1 MAMRLP
7 ASASRIIDPFSSIR
21 DVPESHGYIYQLFR
35 KVGFSDFTASTAEF
49 LLAGPLTVVLI
60 LAGAVV
66 LSRLGSRVARR
77 SVESLVARS
86 RLQPTPRSTSRAKTL
101 AGVAASVVRILV
113 FSIAILLILDKVGIN
128 LGPLLAGASIVGV
141 ALGFGAQSLVRDFLS
156 GFFILAEDQYGVGD
170 TVTVAE
176 VLGTVEEVSLRTT
189 RLRGVDGTVWYV
201 PNGEIRKVGNS
212 AKDWSRAI
220 VDVLV
225 PAEADVNAAT
235 ASIARE
241 LGALPRDAEWT
252 EAVLEPPEVLG
263 VEAMGPDGWT
273 VRVAART
280 APEARARV
288 ARELR
293 ARIGARLQNDG
304 VVPGAKAAAEPAAAE
319 PAPPGPTPPQPAPP
333 PPEP

>member
-1 MAMRLP
+1 V
-7 ASASRIIDPFSSIR
+7 R
-21 DVPESHGYIYQLFR
+21 DSYLFDLFQEWF
-35 KVGFSDFTASTAEF
+35 GWSDLTASSVAF
-49 LLAGPLTVVLI
+49 LLTVVL
-60 LAGAVV
+60 LLVGAVV
-66 LSRLGSRVARR
+66 VSRVGSRLARR
-77 SVESLVARS
+77 SIESLVARS
-86 RLQPTPRSTSRAKTL
+86 RLEPTPRSTSRAKTL

-113 FSIAILLILDKVGIN
+113 FSTAALMALETVGIN

-170 TVTVAE
+170 TVTIAD

-189 RLRGVDGTVWYV
+189 RLRGMDGTVWYV

-225 PAEADVNAAT
+225 PPEADINAAT
-235 ASIARE
+235 AAIGEE
-241 LGALPRDAEWT
+241 LRTVPPDDWAD
-252 EAVLEPPEVLG
+252 AVLEAPEVLG

-280 APEARARV
+280 TPEARARV
-288 ARELR
+288 VRELR
-293 ARIGARLQNDG
+293 TRIASRLQNDG
-304 VVPGAKAAAEPAAAE
+304 VVRVAK
-319 PAPPGPTPPQPAPP
+319 TPPADRAPSP
-333 PPEP
+333 PTQEG

>member
-1 MAMRLP
+1 MRDDYLY
-7 ASASRIIDPFSSIR
+7 
-21 DVPESHGYIYQLFR
+21 ELFR
-35 KVGFSDFTASTAEF
+35 ELGASELLARTGEF
-49 LLAGPLTVVLI
+49 LVGSLLI
-60 LAGAVV
+60 LAGALLV
-66 LSRLGSRVARR
+66 SRLGSRLARR
-77 SVESLVARS
+77 SIESLVARS
-86 RLQPTPRSTSRAKTL
+86 RLEPTPRSTSRAKTL
-101 AGVAASVVRILV
+101 AGVAASVVRIVV
-113 FSIAILLILDKVGIN
+113 FATAILMILETVGVN

-189 RLRGVDGTVWYV
+189 RLRGMDGTVWYV

-225 PAEADVNAAT
+225 PAEADINAAT
-235 ASIARE
+235 AAIGEE
-241 LGALPRDAEWT
+241 LRAIPPDAEWA
-252 EAVLEPPEVLG
+252 EAVLEAPEVLG

-280 APEARARV
+280 TPDARARV
-288 ARELR
+288 VRELR
-293 ARIGARLQNDG
+293 TRIASRLQNEG
-304 VVPGAKAAAEPAAAE
+304 VVRVAKSGSSEAAS
-319 PAPPGPTPPQPAPP
+319 PPRPSEGQTDSTSS
-333 PPEP
+333 